1 MSEKKSLMLGLRT
14 TIYMVDDIVK
24 GTEWYSKAFNA
35 KPYFNEPFYVGF
47 NIGGYELGLQ
57 SEERDLNSKTENV
70 FSYWGVNNINEAY
83 KHLIDSGAK
92 KHEEP
97 NNVGSDIMVASLYDP
112 WNNIIGIIYNPHFKL
127 PE

>member
-24 GTEWYSKAFNA
+24 GTEWYSEAFNT

-70 FSYWGVNNINEAY
+70 FSYWGVNDIYEAY
-83 KHLIDSGAK
+83 KHLIDLGAK